1 MNYAPLVLNGKEC
14 HICLD
19 NIKNRK
25 VMGKELRNYISLR
38 NLG

>member
-19 NIKNRK
+19 NIKIEK
-25 VMGKELRNYISLR
+25 SWER
-38 NLG
+38 NLETTLV